1 MSPRQPSQ
9 SPSGAGRSSHPA
21 QRSPSSGRSVAAIQF
36 GRVLIGDFQGDGTHM
51 AAESE
56 EYVIDASA
64 VRRNRQRAAAAY
76 ERSSALADEVG
87 RRMFERLDVV
97 RLPEGPILDLGCAT
111 GRWTARLRERYGG
124 REVFGMD
131 PAEALL
137 TPGQPA
143 PARTRWW
150 LPGRR
155 SSGAAVCGALEH
167 MPFRPGTFAMVWSN
181 LVLQWLAR
189 PDFAW
194 REIGAS
200 LRGGG
205 LLMFSSLGPD
215 TLSEVRSAWRAAGLP
230 SPVMP
235 FADMHNVGDA
245 LVRAGFAAPVMD
257 MEHITLEYPEP
268 QSLVADLRNQG
279 AADARFDRRR
289 GLVSPRRWRAALD
302 ALRVDGGVRATFEIV
317 YGHAWWP
324 DHGPVKTR
332 DGLDIVK
339 IHGLGSRR

>member
-1 MSPRQPSQ
+1 MSGS
-9 SPSGAGRSSHPA
+9 
-21 QRSPSSGRSVAAIQF
+21 SVAAIQF
-36 GRVLIGDFQGDGTHM
+36 GRVLIGGFQGGGTHM

-56 EYVIDASA
+56 EYVIDAA
-64 VRRNRQRAAAAY
+64 VFRRNRQRAAVAY
-76 ERSSALADEVG
+76 EQSCALADEVG
-87 RRMFERLDVV
+87 RRMFERLEVV
-97 RLPEGPILDLGCAT
+97 RLSEGPILDLGCAT
-111 GRWTARLRERYGG
+111 GRWTARLRERYTG
-124 REVFGMD
+124 RDVFCLD
-131 PAEALL
+131 PAEALVSL
-137 TPGQPA
+137 ARPA
-143 PARTRWW
+143 AARSRWW

-155 SSGAAVCGALEH
+155 WSGAAVCGALERI
-167 MPFRPGTFAMVWSN
+167 PFRPGTFSMVWSN
-181 LVLQWLAR
+181 LALQWLSR
-189 PDFAW
+189 PAIAW
-194 REIGAS
+194 REIGSS

-215 TLSEVRSAWRAAGLP
+215 TLGEVRAAWRAAGLP

-257 MEHITLEYPEP
+257 MEHITLEYPDP

-279 AADARFDRRR
+279 AADARVDRRR
-289 GLVSPRRWRAALD
+289 GLASPRRWRAALG

-324 DHGPVKTR
+324 DHGPMKTR

-339 IHGLGSRR
+339 IHGFGSRR